1 MGSGGPGP
9 GPTPAR
15 RTRNASTL
23 HATTFP
29 SPVHARRLLIC
40 ASTAFGLVMRVAT
53 TATGT
58 PFVTGEDAIACRLG
72 CRACKTHRLAS
83 LANLAPVRP
92 VPLTVQ
98 AISRG
103 SKFTNPFVFD
113 KGLGCDGKIG
123 AGSYACTSC
132 PSGKFSAAGASE
144 CTGPR
149 AVKPAS
155 ICLIKAPL
163 SARAAKPASICL
175 IKARPHP
182 RRASLALRARTQ
194 VQARPH
200 APPALRGSAGRVSS
214 AGAAECRPPEKE
226 MDDKS
231 PGKRGE
237 RRERRG

>member
-1 MGSGGPGP
+1 MQRAHFRLRRQGVRMGSGGPGP

-144 CTGPR
+144 CTGCEAGKYMPNQG
-149 AVKPAS
+149 ATSSSTCVSCTA
-155 ICLIKAPL
+155 
-163 SARAAKPASICL
+163 
-175 IKARPHP
+175 
-182 RRASLALRARTQ
+182 
-194 VQARPH
+194 
-200 APPALRGSAGRVSS
+200 GSYSS
-214 AGAAECRPPEKE
+214 AGASTCASCTAGQCGPCFQCWCC
-226 MDDKS
+226 
-231 PGKRGE
+231 
-237 RRERRG
+237 